1 MVMELSAILAREL
14 DLRATQVEA
23 TIALLD
29 AGNTLPFIARYRKEM
44 TGSLDEEQL
53 RRLSGRLTYLRKL
66 AERKTAVLE
75 SITAQGKLTPGLERA
90 IQTADKLQTVE
101 DLYQPFKPKRR
112 TRATIA
118 RERGL
123 APLARLILAQP
134 VTHASLAEIAVSSLS
149 QAGSV
154 EIDEVWA
161 GARDIVAETISDDA
175 DLRGAARLL
184 ARERGEIA
192 SALAD
197 AEEDPRK
204 TFAQYYEFAIPV
216 ARLRP
221 HQTLALNRGEASGVL
236 RVRFNAPDALIMA
249 RLTQK
254 YPPNPR
260 SPLAEQL
267 SLATRDGYERLLL
280 PAIEHDLRSALSDE
294 ASAHAVRVF
303 SENVRALLLQPPIR
317 GHVVIG
323 IDPGF
328 RTGCKIATV
337 DQTGKVLVT
346 GAIYPHEP
354 QKQWSES
361 KTTLRRLVET
371 TGADLFAIGNGTA
384 SRETEQLVAEV
395 IAEGAPAEYLMVS
408 EAGASVYS
416 ASTLARAELPD
427 LDVTLRGAVSIA
439 RRVIDPLAEL
449 VKIGAR
455 SIGVGLYQHDID
467 QKQLTDTLDVVV
479 ESAVN
484 AVGVDANTASP
495 ALLRYVAGIG
505 PKLAEAI
512 VAYRD
517 TQGPFPNRSGLRR
530 VKGLGPKVFE
540 QAAGFMRVRESD
552 EPLDRTAIHPESYAV
567 VRNLF
572 ALIGV
577 TGMERDL
584 STRLAEFRQRTTL
597 AEIADVLGCGEPTLA
612 DIFDQLLQPGRDPR
626 DELPKPLLRRDVLNL
641 EDLKSG
647 MRLKGTV
654 RNVVD
659 FGAFVD
665 IGVKT
670 DGLLHKSQMRKI
682 TTGLAVGEMID
693 VVVASVDPERDR
705 IALELPE

>member
-1 MVMELSAILAREL
+1 MIMEFAAILARDL
-14 DLRATQVEA
+14 NLRATQVEA
-23 TIALLD
+23 AIALLD
-29 AGNTLPFIARYRKEM
+29 SGNTLPFIARYRKEM
-44 TGSLDEEQL
+44 TDSLDEEQL
-53 RRLSGRLTYLRKL
+53 RHLFERLTYLRKL
-66 AERKTAVLE
+66 AERKTTVLK
-75 SITAQGKLTPGLERA
+75 SITEQGKLTPELEHA
-90 IQTADKLQTVE
+90 IQTADRLQSVE

-112 TRATIA
+112 TRAMIA

-123 APLARLILAQP
+123 EPLAELILAQP
-134 VTHASLAEIAVSSLS
+134 LTRDSLAKLAAPFLSEAVSEVD
-149 QAGSV
+149 A
-154 EIDEVWA
+154 VWA
-161 GARDIVAETISDDA
+161 CARDIVAETISDDA
-175 DLRGAARLL
+175 DLRSISRAL
-184 ARERGEIA
+184 ARDRGEIT

-197 AEEDPRK
+197 TEKDPRK
-204 TFAQYYEFAIPV
+204 TFAQYYEFTIPV
-216 ARLRP
+216 TRLRP
-221 HQTLALNRGEASGVL
+221 HQTLALNRGEASGAL
-236 RVRFNAPDALIMA
+236 RVRFNAPDPLILA
-249 RLTQK
+249 RLAQK

-260 SPLAEQL
+260 SSLAEQL

-280 PAIEHDLRSALSDE
+280 PAIERDVRAALSDE

-303 SENVRALLLQPPIR
+303 GENVRALLLQPPIR
-317 GHVVIG
+317 GHAVIG

-328 RTGCKIATV
+328 RTGCKIAVV
-337 DQTGKVLVT
+337 DQTSKVLVT

-361 KTTLRRLVET
+361 KATLRRLVET

-439 RRVIDPLAEL
+439 RRVIDPLVEL
-449 VKIGAR
+449 VKIDAR

-467 QKQLTDTLDVVV
+467 QSQLADSLDGVV

-484 AVGVDANTASP
+484 AVCVDANTASP

-512 VAYRD
+512 VSHRD
-517 TQGPFPNRSGLRR
+517 TQGPFPDRAALRQ
-530 VKGLGPKVFE
+530 VKGLGPKAFE
-540 QAAGFMRVRESD
+540 QAAGFMRVRESG

-572 ALIGV
+572 TLMGV
-577 TGMERDL
+577 TGTERDL
-584 STRLAEFRQRTTL
+584 STRLAEFRRRTPL
-597 AEIADVLGCGEPTLA
+597 SEIASVLGCGEPTLA

-626 DELPKPLLRRDVLNL
+626 DELPKPLLRRDVLKV

-665 IGVKT
+665 IGVKI

-682 TTGLAVGEMID
+682 STGLAVGQVID
-693 VVVASVDPERDR
+693 VVVASVDSERDR